1 MQYNGIYGS
10 EIFYH
15 AFEVTINVQSTAV
28 QLSAFCYRAVKIS
41 VNRVKVHEK
50 LWKNNGKQ
58 LAASNELPWKAGKSS
73 ARQLVAVAVLRTG
86 SVGHLSKSPTPISKF
101 SSKLGKIGPK
111 KMF

>member
-15 AFEVTINVQSTAV
+15 AFEVTINVQSAAV

-73 ARQLVAVAVLRTG
+73 ARQLVAVAVAVEKPPQDRG
-86 SVGHLSKSPTPISKF
+86 GCKVKVFHR
-101 SSKLGKIGPK
+101 KINANEWRHN
-111 KMF
+111 

>member
-15 AFEVTINVQSTAV
+15 AFEVTINVQSATV

-50 LWKNNGKQ
+50 LWKTVE
-58 LAASNELPWKAGKSS
+58 SNELPWKAGKSS
-73 ARQLVAVAVLRTG
+73 ARQLVAAAVAVEEPPQDRGGCKVKVLHR
-86 SVGHLSKSPTPISKF
+86 
-101 SSKLGKIGPK
+101 KINANEWRHN
-111 KMF
+111 